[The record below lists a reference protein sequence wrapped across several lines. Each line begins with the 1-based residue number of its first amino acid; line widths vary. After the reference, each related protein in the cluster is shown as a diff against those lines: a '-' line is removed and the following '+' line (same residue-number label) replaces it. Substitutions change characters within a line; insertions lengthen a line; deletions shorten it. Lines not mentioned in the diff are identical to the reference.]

1 MALYRG
7 PGGAGDATTDASSA
21 GTLATTKAAEAAA
34 SAAAAVVSKDAAA
47 ASATASAAS
56 ETAAAGYVDTFDDLY
71 LGAKSSDPTTDNDGG
86 ALTDGDLYY
95 NTTLNRMKVYDL
107 GTTAWLFTTLTAA
120 EVVDVTTVADNIT
133 NVNTVG
139 GIDANVTTVAGIS
152 ANVTTVAGVSANVTT
167 VAGVSGNVTTV
178 AGISSDVTT
187 VAADGTDIGTV
198 STNIANVNTAAG
210 NISPINYFATQYL
223 GVASSAPTTTVTGAL
238 YYNNTGG
245 SEQLYVW
252 DGSAWQDAAF
262 SATGAVTAFN
272 TRTGAVTLS
281 SADVTGALSTGAI
294 ATAKIADD
302 AITADKLA
310 NSINTEIAANTA
322 KTGITSGQASAI
334 TANTAKTGITSG
346 QASAITANTAKTG
359 ITSGQASEITANT
372 AKTGITSGQASA
384 ITANTAKVSNAT
396 HTGDVTGATALTIAN
411 DAVVT
416 AKILDSNVTDAKIAG
431 MTSSKLTGALPAISG
446 ASLTSL
452 TSGNLVGALPAIS
465 GTALTGIAVLDNY
478 SPFVNS
484 TEKVTVAATAA
495 TGTINYDTNTQSVV
509 YYTTAASGDWT
520 VNFRASASASLD
532 SVLAVGEA
540 ITLVHLVTLTGSE
553 YRNTTVQVDGVGI
566 TPEWQ
571 GGSAPT
577 EGNANSID
585 SYTYTIIK
593 TGSAAFTILAALV
606 QFA

>member
-1 MALYRG
+1 MAIYRG
-7 PGGAGDATTDASSA
+7 PGGSGDATTDASSE

-47 ASATASAAS
+47 VSATASSDSA
-56 ETAAAGYVDTFDDLY
+56 TAAAGYVDTFDDLY

-139 GIDANVTTVAGIS
+139 GIDANVTTVAGVS

-167 VAGVSGNVTTV
+167 VAGVAANVTTV
-178 AGISSDVTT
+178 AGISADVTT
-187 VAADGTDIGTV
+187 VAADGSDIGTV
-198 STNIANVNTAAG
+198 ATNIANVNTAAT

-223 GVASSAPTTTVTGAL
+223 GVSSSAPTTTVTGAL
-238 YYNNTGG
+238 YYNNTSG
-245 SEQLYVW
+245 SEQLYIW
-252 DGSAWQDAAF
+252 DGSAWEDAAF

-272 TRTGAVTLS
+272 SRTGSVTLS

-346 QASAITANTAKTG
+346 QAS
-359 ITSGQASEITANT
+359 EITANT

-384 ITANTAKVSNAT
+384 ITANTAKTGITSGQASAITANTAKVTNAT

-411 DAVVT
+411 DAVIT
-416 AKILDSNVTDAKIAG
+416 AKILNSNVTDAKIAT
-431 MTSSKLTGALPAISG
+431 MSSSKLTGALPAIDGS
-446 ASLTSL
+446 ALTSL
-452 TSGNLVGALPAIS
+452 PADATKLPLAG
-465 GTALTGIAVLDNY
+465 GTLTGN
-478 SPFVNS
+478 
-484 TEKVTVAATAA
+484 VT
-495 TGTINYDTNTQSVV
+495 
-509 YYTTAASGDWT
+509 
-520 VNFRASASASLD
+520 L
-532 SVLAVGEA
+532 EA
-540 ITLVHLVTLTGSE
+540 ITETKTTKSASFTPDLTNDGTLYSCSGTMTITMPAATSGKSFTIVHATATS
-553 YRNTTVQVDGVGI
+553 I
-566 TPEWQ
+566 TWAGTIKWN

-577 EGNANSID
+577 LGSGIDIYVFVSDGTNWYANQAG
-585 SYTYTIIK
+585 
-593 TGSAAFTILAALV
+593 TGYA
-606 QFA
+606 

>member
-107 GTTAWLFTTLTAA
+107 GTTTWLFTTLTAA
-120 EVVDVTTVADNIT
+120 EVVKVTTVADNIT

-139 GIDANVTTVAGIS
+139 GIDANVTTVAGVS

-540 ITLVHLVTLTGSE
+540 ITLVHLVTLTGAE